1 MGWHGVGRVKT
12 VWGGLGLGVL
22 GWVKVGWDGIAWV
35 WLGMWVGPGGVCE
48 LGWDGTKGG
57 GAWWGGMCWGRMG

>member
-1 MGWHGVGRVKT
+1 M
-12 VWGGLGLGVL
+12 GVL

-48 LGWDGTKGG
+48 LGWDGVKGG
-57 GAWWGGMCWGRMG
+57 GALWDGMGWGWMG